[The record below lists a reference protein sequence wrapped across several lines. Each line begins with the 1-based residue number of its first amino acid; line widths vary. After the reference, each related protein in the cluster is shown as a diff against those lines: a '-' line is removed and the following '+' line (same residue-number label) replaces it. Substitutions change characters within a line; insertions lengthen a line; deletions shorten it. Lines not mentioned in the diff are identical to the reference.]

1 MATLRDIKRRIRSVQ
16 NTRQITRAMEM
27 VSAAKL
33 RRAQTRVEKARPY
46 ADKMQLILDN
56 LSAASGAVA
65 HPFFTEREVKRT
77 TLVLVTSDRGLCGSF
92 NHNLVR
98 RAASFLAEHDESA
111 VELVCVGKKGFDFYK
126 KRRYPVVFSQNDY
139 SGNLDLSKVRQ
150 LSHELTGRFL
160 SGKTDEVYLLFTR
173 FISTTRHR
181 ITLEKFLNIE
191 QEEQQAA
198 AGRLDYIFEPD
209 PVSIYNDLMPRYTM
223 MKIQMALAESFAS
236 EHAARMVAM
245 SGATKN
251 AGEMIDHLILVR
263 NKVRQAAI
271 TKELLDIVGGAEALQ
286 K

>member
-1 MATLRDIKRRIRSVQ
+1 MATLRDVKRRIRSVQ
-16 NTRQITRAMEM
+16 NTRQITKAMEM

-33 RRAQTRVEKARPY
+33 RRAQARVEKARPY

-65 HPFFTEREVKRT
+65 HPFFEKREVKKT

-92 NHNLVR
+92 NNNLIR
-98 RAASFLAEHDESA
+98 RGESFLSEYDLEA
-111 VELVCVGKKGFDFYK
+111 VELVCVGKKGFNYYG
-126 KRRYPVVFSQNDY
+126 KRQYPIVFSIDDFG
-139 SGNLDLSKVRQ
+139 GNLDLAKVRR
-150 LSHELTGRFL
+150 LSHELTSRFL
-160 SGKTDEVYLLFTR
+160 SGTTDEVHLLFAR
-173 FISTTRHR
+173 FISTTRQR

-191 QEEQQAA
+191 QEKQDTA

-209 PVSIYNDLMPRYTM
+209 PESIYDDLMPRYAM

-245 SGATKN
+245 GGATRN
-251 AGEMIDHLILVR
+251 AEEMVDHLILVR
-263 NKVRQAAI
+263 NKARQASI
-271 TKELLDIVGGAEALQ
+271 TKELLDIVSGVEALQ